1 MATVSK
7 WNPFGVALDITATA
21 GTVKRI
27 SATQYTVVINASWK
41 TSYSGNKTMYCM
53 DASSGGVTKT
63 LYEYTGAA
71 SGSSG
76 TDGSFTGTYSISG
89 NGSSTQTIT
98 VTFKNYD
105 LYGNGTIKTQKTKA
119 VSFNVTVPAWTSYTI
134 SYNANGGS
142 GAPANQTKWNGTA
155 LTLSSTKP
163 TRTGYTFLG
172 WATSSTA
179 TSATYSAGG
188 SFTANANTTLYA
200 VWKANTYTVTYNANG
215 GTLGSVKTQTKTH
228 DQALTLTGTATRT
241 GYNFKGWATS
251 ATATAITY
259 AAGASYTA
267 NAAVTLY
274 AVWEIAYQKPSITNL
289 AVNRCDAN
297 GNVRNDGTYLLYSFK
312 WSCYE
317 NVTGIS
323 LNWASAD
330 NEVTGSQAIT
340 ASGTSGTVSV
350 IVGNGTITTEK
361 TFTVN
366 VVVTDSQ
373 TTTATRSIGSIK
385 IPFEAVYDP
394 ETGEYGISFGKQAE
408 LTGVADFGYDA
419 KFNNPVYGKA
429 LGMDRLPAIP
439 ANADFNDYLN
449 PGCYAVQ
456 GNATAET
463 CSNIPVARAGRLEV
477 WSSTGEGVRSEQWS
491 YLRQRFVPYNQS
503 NAVWERDISRGENN
517 VWTYYSWFKSSL
529 TPDAANK
536 VYNKSAITVCFADN
550 IESLTTNAYTKVAF
564 NKVLTTMG
572 NKLSLNANSILI
584 GPGVDFVKASAQ
596 MLLKCLTDGSKHFKI
611 NKVSGGTT
619 TYYSWIC
626 QEADRYENASG
637 TSQPT
642 GLEFCMTPIIIPV
655 KEGDVITCTYY
666 TSNSTDY
673 IVSGNSGSG
682 YQSYMTVEE
691 L

>member
-76 TDGSFTGTYSISG
+76 TSGSFTGTYSVSG

-119 VSFNVTVPAWTSYTI
+119 VSFNVTVPAWTSYTV

-142 GAPANQTKWNGTA
+142 GAPSNQTKWHGTA

-179 TSATYSAGG
+179 TSATYSAGS

-215 GTLGSVKTQTKTH
+215 GTLGLIKSQTKTH
-228 DQALTLTGTATRT
+228 GQALMLTGTATRT

-251 ATATAITY
+251 ATATSATY
-259 AAGASYTA
+259 AAGTNYRT
-267 NAAVTLY
+267 NAAITLY

-289 AVNRCDAN
+289 AVNRCDAS
-297 GNVRNDGTYLLYSFK
+297 GNVRNDGTYLLFSFK

-330 NEVTGSQAIT
+330 NEITGSQTVT

-373 TTTATRSIGSIK
+373 STTVTRSIGSIK
-385 IPFEAVYDP
+385 LPFEAVYDE
-394 ETGEYGISFGKQAE
+394 ETGEYGISFGKPAE

-429 LGMDRLPAIP
+429 LGMDKLPTIP
-439 ANADFNDYLN
+439 NDSDFNDYITT
-449 PGCYAVQ
+449 GCFAVHS
-456 GNATAET
+456 NANAET
-463 CSNIPVARAGRLEV
+463 CKNIPVKRAGRLEV
-477 WSSTGEGVRSEQWS
+477 WSATGEGVRSEQWS
-491 YLRQRFVPYNQS
+491 YLRQRYIPYNSS
-503 NAVWERDISRGENN
+503 NAVWERDIARGEDN
-517 VWTYYSWFKSSL
+517 VWIFYDWWKSSL
-529 TPDAANK
+529 TPDVSDK
-536 VYNKSAITVCFADN
+536 VYNKSAITIRLPENHTLSVKQ
-550 IESLTTNAYTKVAF
+550 AYTKIPFSASAVS
-564 NKVLTTMG
+564 VG
-572 NKLSLNANSILI
+572 NKLTFSSNSVLI
-584 GPGVDFVKASAQ
+584 GSNIDYVKANAQ
-596 MLLKCLTDGSKHFKI
+596 IQLKTGTVAGIRHFRIQKLSK
-611 NKVSGGTT
+611 GTT
-619 TYYSWIC
+619 TSW
-626 QEADRYENASG
+626 AWTNLNSDASVNEG
-637 TSQPT
+637 YHI
-642 GLEFCMTPIIIPV
+642 TPVIIPV
-655 KEGDVITCTYY
+655 TEGDLLFCVYY
-666 TSNSTDY
+666 TSDTDDY
-673 IVSGNSGSG
+673 VVAGSATNG
-682 YQSYMTVEE
+682 LMSYFTVEE